1 MKTYQ
6 KILISVGAVFLSL
19 LLGFFVFY
27 LCVTSG
33 DNLDDEKLR
42 FSLRSVRVLDKDG
55 KELQIHSSKT
65 VQTVSIEG
73 LKPATKYAF
82 VDTEDKRFY
91 THDGFDYR
99 RILKAALT
107 NLKRGSFSQGA
118 STISQQL
125 VKNTHLTQE
134 KTLKRKL
141 REFKLTKQL
150 EKRYQ
155 KERILE
161 KYLNTIY
168 FGHSCFGISSA
179 SEFYFDKPPADL
191 TISESAIL
199 AGLVRSPNNYS
210 PFKNPD
216 ACKKRRNLV
225 LSLMK
230 QQGHLT
236 DEEYQKALLEP
247 LPTQSETDA
256 YSSERFLSETID
268 ELENIFSVLGYT
280 LSGDITVYT
289 AFDKDLQEKLE
300 KLSLDR
306 STDLILSV
314 LDRESMLYKGYFGS
328 VKAIK
333 RLPGSLLKPLLVYA
347 PAMEE
352 GNLVPATPILDEK
365 TDFSGYT
372 PQNYNDVYHGYVS
385 AREALSKSLNV
396 PAVKVLSGTGVKKS
410 ISYLSKMGLPVQEED
425 CTLALALGGMK
436 EGFSLKDLQCGYAT
450 LCNGGIFQKGSF
462 ISKIDLSKKTIYE
475 KPKEKTRVFSK
486 ETAYLTT
493 DVLKTATS
501 EGTAKK
507 LRSLPFP
514 IAAKTGTAGSV
525 KTNTDAY
532 CLTYTTKDV
541 VGVWLGNANGSS
553 INELGGGQPTNLA
566 YHINEYLY
574 NDYTSKGVEIT
585 DFKKPKNVTFVSI
598 DKREYLKSQKLL
610 LADPLCPIDEKFQ
623 ELFPKALLPRKSST
637 TYSNPTVLPPTVS
650 LESGKVILS
659 VEKTDLYD
667 FIIER
672 EDEKEKKTVFSG
684 RLNGTFTDF
693 SIEKGKT
700 YIYTVTPVYMNK
712 KGTPVKSKKLTTK
725 GLDSTQNKPPEILD
739 KDWWKE

>member
-6 KILISVGAVFLSL
+6 KILISVGAVFLAL
-19 LLGFFVFY
+19 FLGFFIFY

-33 DNLDDEKLR
+33 DNLDDEKLC
-42 FSLRSVRVLDKDG
+42 FSLRSVRILDKDG
-55 KELQIHSSKT
+55 KEIQIHSSKN
-65 VQTVSIEG
+65 VKTVSIDG
-73 LKPATKYAF
+73 LKTATKQAF

-99 RILKAALT
+99 RIFKAALT

-150 EKRYQ
+150 EKRYA

-179 SEFYFDKPPADL
+179 SEFYFDKPPTDL

-230 QQGHLT
+230 RQGHLT
-236 DEEYQKALLEP
+236 SEEYQKALLEP
-247 LPTQSETDA
+247 LPIQKEKDT

-268 ELENIFSVLGYT
+268 ELENTLSALGYT
-280 LSGDITVYT
+280 LSGKITVYT
-289 AFDKDLQEKLE
+289 AFDKGLQEKLE
-300 KLSLDR
+300 KLSLD
-306 STDLILSV
+306 SSSDLILSV
-314 LDRESMLYKGYFGS
+314 LDRESMLYKSYFGT

-365 TDFSGYT
+365 TDFSGYS

-410 ISYLSKMGLPVQEED
+410 VSYLNKMRLNVPEED

-436 EGFSLKDLQCGYAT
+436 EGFSLKDLQSGYAT
-450 LCNGGIFQKGSF
+450 LCNDGNFQKGSF
-462 ISKIDLSKKTIYE
+462 ISKIELDNKRIYE

-486 ETAYLTT
+486 ETAYLIT
-493 DVLKTATS
+493 DVLKTAAK

-514 IAAKTGTAGSV
+514 IAAKTGTAGSI
-525 KTNTDAY
+525 KSNTDAY

-541 VGVWLGNANGSS
+541 VGVWLGNANGVP
-553 INELGGGQPTNLA
+553 IDEVGGGQPTNLA
-566 YHINEYLY
+566 YQINEYLY
-574 NDYTSKGVEIT
+574 KDYSSKDVQIS
-585 DFKKPKNVTFVSI
+585 DFKKPKGVISASI

-610 LADPLCPIDEKFQ
+610 LSDPLSPLNEQFQ
-623 ELFPKALLPRKSST
+623 ELFPKSLLPRKSST
-637 TYSNPTVLPPTVS
+637 IYSNPSVLEPTVW
-650 LESGKVILS
+650 LENNKVILKI
-659 VEKTDLYD
+659 EKTDLYD

-725 GLDSTQNKPPEILD
+725 GIDNTQNKPPEILD